1 MIIVTLGVLLLA
13 PYIVLGAASPGV
25 VSLEQLTFDKI
36 VGLHK
41 ATLVKFDKQYAYG
54 PKEDEFV
61 KFAKVAAE
69 QEDLLVAEVGTTDWG
84 ERENQDLH
92 KRFKV
97 KANDYPVFK
106 IFKQDDMDNPVTF
119 KGEVTAAELK
129 RWVHEVTDLYI
140 GSGSS
145 VKELDD
151 FAKEYV
157 SSDPA
162 SYDEI
167 LEKVKTAIAKIKD
180 KAKKKSAEVYSNTMK
195 KIKEKGLKY
204 VESETQRVKKIM
216 GTKLKEDKIKKM
228 QAKLD
233 VLATFELLMK
243 SKSKKT
249 EL

>member
-1 MIIVTLGVLLLA
+1 MNEL
-13 PYIVLGAASPGV
+13 
-25 VSLEQLTFDKI
+25 Q
-36 VGLHK
+36 
-41 ATLVKFDKQYAYG
+41 
-54 PKEDEFV
+54 
-61 KFAKVAAE
+61 
-69 QEDLLVAEVGTTDWG
+69 
-84 ERENQDLH
+84 RENFQEY
-92 KRFKV
+92 V
-97 KANDYPVFK
+97 KE
-106 IFKQDDMDNPVTF
+106 IFTRLT
-119 KGEVTAAELK
+119 G
-129 RWVHEVTDLYI
+129 I
-140 GSGSS
+140 SGSGSS

-151 FAKEYV
+151 LAKEYV

-233 VLATFELLMK
+233 VLATFELLIK

>member
-1 MIIVTLGVLLLA
+1 MNEL
-13 PYIVLGAASPGV
+13 
-25 VSLEQLTFDKI
+25 Q
-36 VGLHK
+36 
-41 ATLVKFDKQYAYG
+41 
-54 PKEDEFV
+54 
-61 KFAKVAAE
+61 
-69 QEDLLVAEVGTTDWG
+69 
-84 ERENQDLH
+84 RENFQEYI
-92 KRFKV
+92 KE
-97 KANDYPVFK
+97 
-106 IFKQDDMDNPVTF
+106 IFTRLT
-119 KGEVTAAELK
+119 G
-129 RWVHEVTDLYI
+129 I
-140 GSGSS
+140 SGSGSS

-151 FAKEYV
+151 LAKEYV

-233 VLATFELLMK
+233 VLATFELLIK

>member
-1 MIIVTLGVLLLA
+1 MTGI
-13 PYIVLGAASPGV
+13 S
-25 VSLEQLTFDKI
+25 
-36 VGLHK
+36 
-41 ATLVKFDKQYAYG
+41 
-54 PKEDEFV
+54 
-61 KFAKVAAE
+61 
-69 QEDLLVAEVGTTDWG
+69 
-84 ERENQDLH
+84 
-92 KRFKV
+92 
-97 KANDYPVFK
+97 
-106 IFKQDDMDNPVTF
+106 
-119 KGEVTAAELK
+119 
-129 RWVHEVTDLYI
+129 

-151 FAKEYV
+151 LAKEYV

-233 VLATFELLMK
+233 VLATFELLIK

>member
-1 MIIVTLGVLLLA
+1 MNEL
-13 PYIVLGAASPGV
+13 
-25 VSLEQLTFDKI
+25 Q
-36 VGLHK
+36 
-41 ATLVKFDKQYAYG
+41 
-54 PKEDEFV
+54 
-61 KFAKVAAE
+61 
-69 QEDLLVAEVGTTDWG
+69 
-84 ERENQDLH
+84 RENFQEYI
-92 KRFKV
+92 
-97 KANDYPVFK
+97 NE
-106 IFKQDDMDNPVTF
+106 IFTRLT
-119 KGEVTAAELK
+119 G
-129 RWVHEVTDLYI
+129 I
-140 GSGSS
+140 SGSGSS

-151 FAKEYV
+151 LAKEYV

-233 VLATFELLMK
+233 VLATFELLIK

>member
-1 MIIVTLGVLLLA
+1 MNEL
-13 PYIVLGAASPGV
+13 
-25 VSLEQLTFDKI
+25 Q
-36 VGLHK
+36 
-41 ATLVKFDKQYAYG
+41 
-54 PKEDEFV
+54 
-61 KFAKVAAE
+61 
-69 QEDLLVAEVGTTDWG
+69 
-84 ERENQDLH
+84 RENFQEYI
-92 KRFKV
+92 KE
-97 KANDYPVFK
+97 
-106 IFKQDDMDNPVTF
+106 IFTRLT
-119 KGEVTAAELK
+119 G
-129 RWVHEVTDLYI
+129 I
-140 GSGSS
+140 SGSGSS

-151 FAKEYV
+151 LAKEYV

-216 GTKLKEDKIKKM
+216 GTKLKEDKFKKM

-233 VLATFELLMK
+233 VLATFELLIK